1 MTQMF
6 DRTLS
11 GSLELVDDNTVLG
24 QIVPWNEYAE
34 IYDLVNDRV
43 DHYFEAWEPGAFA
56 DQARSRNRGT
66 ISKIEFVETHT
77 GGLGKVGYA
86 LELPEQSDGQW
97 GLFRLLPRHREDV
110 HQMIADGV
118 DGLSMRFHPKRGG
131 TQVAD
136 VVNGVQRRLRSAAQM
151 VHVALVATPTWANA
165 KVFAMREDGEELRER
180 AEEERAA
187 ELAAQRS
194 REALA
199 LIDNIEVHRNRW
211 DHLLPSNN

>member
-6 DRTLS
+6 DRAMS
-11 GSLELVDDNTVLG
+11 GPLELVDDNTVLG
-24 QIVPWNEYAE
+24 QIVPWNDYAE

-43 DHYFEAWEPGAFA
+43 DHYYEAWEPGAFA

-66 ISKIEFVETHT
+66 IGKIEFVETHT

-86 LELPEQSDGQW
+86 LELPEESDGQW

-110 HQMIADGV
+110 HQMIEDGI

-131 TQVAD
+131 TVES
-136 VVNGVQRRLRSAAQM
+136 VVDGSKRRLRTAAQM

-165 KVFAMREDGEELRER
+165 KVFAMREDGQDLRER
-180 AEEERAA
+180 ADAERAA

-199 LIDNIEVHRNRW
+199 TVDELEIHRGRW
-211 DHLLPSNN
+211 DHLLLSKN